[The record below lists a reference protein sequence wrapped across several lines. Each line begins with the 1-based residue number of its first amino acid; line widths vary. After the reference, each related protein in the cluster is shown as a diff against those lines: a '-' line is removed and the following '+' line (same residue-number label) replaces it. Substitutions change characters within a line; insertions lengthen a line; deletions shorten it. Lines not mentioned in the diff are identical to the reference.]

1 MASNVNPTVRRR
13 RLGQELR
20 RLRELKG
27 MTAEEVAE
35 RLLVSQSKISR
46 LENGRRS
53 ISQRDVRDLC
63 GVYEVEDHRIVDSL
77 MQMAKDSRQQGWW
90 HAFGDI
96 PYSVYIGLE
105 TDAAS
110 LRVYDPQVVPGL
122 LQTPQYAEALI
133 AGALPETVP
142 ADVEKRVNVRLRR
155 QERVK
160 ATENPLRLWVVI
172 DEAALRRTI
181 GGKQLMID
189 QLESLID
196 QSRLPH
202 VTVQVLPFSMGA
214 HPGIN
219 GQYAIL
225 EFPDASD
232 SSVVYIEGVTSDLYL
247 EKANDVQKY
256 SVMYEHSAGAGPE
269 CGPDP
274 GIHHRD
280 RQGVRRWN
288 GLLSAGIGRLGA
300 EARHGTPR
308 AHRGGRP
315 SRNMPSG
322 RVNGR
327 PAARRLR
334 VASITPTENAG
345 RERPTRE
352 NRSEHGNSSGRHG
365 HLDQVL
371 VLHRKRR
378 MR

>member
-1 MASNVNPTVRRR
+1 VASNVNPTVRRR

-110 LRVYDPQVVPGL
+110 LRVYEPQVVPGL
-122 LQTPQYAEALI
+122 LQTRQYAEALI
-133 AGALPETVP
+133 AGALPESGTT
-142 ADVEKRVNVRLRR
+142 DVEKRVSVRVRR
-155 QERVK
+155 QERLND
-160 ATENPLRLWVVI
+160 AEHPLRLWVVI
-172 DEAALRRTI
+172 DEAALRRLV
-181 GGKQLMID
+181 GDKQLMRE
-189 QLESLID
+189 QLEHLVELS
-196 QSRLPH
+196 QLPH
-202 VTVQVLPFSMGA
+202 VTVQVLPFEMGA

-225 EFPDASD
+225 EFPDTSD

-256 SVMYEHSAGAGPE
+256 SVMYEHLRAQALNV
-269 CGPDP
+269 D
-274 GIHHRD
+274 HT
-280 RQGVRRWN
+280 RQFIADIVKDY
-288 GLLSAGIGRLGA
+288 
-300 EARHGTPR
+300 AR
-308 AHRGGRP
+308 
-315 SRNMPSG
+315 
-322 RVNGR
+322 
-327 PAARRLR
+327 
-334 VASITPTENAG
+334 
-345 RERPTRE
+345 
-352 NRSEHGNSSGRHG
+352 
-365 HLDQVL
+365 
-371 VLHRKRR
+371 
-378 MR
+378 

>member
-63 GVYEVEDHRIVDSL
+63 GVYEVEDQRVVDSL

-90 HAFGDI
+90 HAFGDV

-122 LQTPQYAEALI
+122 LQTRPYAEALI
-133 AGALPETVP
+133 AGALPETTP
-142 ADVEKRVNVRLRR
+142 ADIDKRVQVRLRR
-155 QERVK
+155 QERIS
-160 ATENPLRLWVVI
+160 APESPLRLWTVL
-172 DEAALRRTI
+172 DESALRRVV
-181 GGKQLMID
+181 GNRSLMRE
-189 QLESLID
+189 QLEHLVE
-196 QSRLPH
+196 QSQLPH
-202 VTVQVLPFSMGA
+202 VTVQVIPFDMGA
-214 HPGIN
+214 HPGLN

-247 EKANDVQKY
+247 EKPADVQKY
-256 SVMYEHSAGAGPE
+256 SVMYEHLRAQALNVDQS
-269 CGPDP
+269 
-274 GIHHRD
+274 
-280 RQGVRRWN
+280 RQ
-288 GLLSAGIGRLGA
+288 LIEKIAKEYAQL
-300 EARHGTPR
+300 
-308 AHRGGRP
+308 RP
-315 SRNMPSG
+315 
-322 RVNGR
+322 
-327 PAARRLR
+327 
-334 VASITPTENAG
+334 
-345 RERPTRE
+345 
-352 NRSEHGNSSGRHG
+352 H
-365 HLDQVL
+365 
-371 VLHRKRR
+371 
-378 MR
+378 

>member
-110 LRVYDPQVVPGL
+110 LRVYEPQVVPGL
-122 LQTPQYAEALI
+122 LQTRRYAEALI
-133 AGALPETVP
+133 AGALPESGTS
-142 ADVEKRVNVRLRR
+142 DVEKRVSVRLRR
-155 QERVK
+155 QERIK
-160 ATENPLRLWVVI
+160 DAEPPLRLWVVI
-172 DEAALRRTI
+172 DEAALRRLV
-181 GGKQLMID
+181 GDRHLMRE
-189 QLESLID
+189 QLEHLVELS
-196 QSRLPH
+196 QMPH
-202 VTVQVLPFSMGA
+202 VTVQVLPFEMGA

-256 SVMYEHSAGAGPE
+256 SVMYEHLRAQALNVE
-269 CGPDP
+269 QT
-274 GIHHRD
+274 
-280 RQGVRRWN
+280 RQFI
-288 GLLSAGIGRLGA
+288 AGIA
-300 EARHGTPR
+300 KEYAR
-308 AHRGGRP
+308 
-315 SRNMPSG
+315 
-322 RVNGR
+322 
-327 PAARRLR
+327 
-334 VASITPTENAG
+334 
-345 RERPTRE
+345 
-352 NRSEHGNSSGRHG
+352 
-365 HLDQVL
+365 
-371 VLHRKRR
+371 
-378 MR
+378 

>member
-63 GVYEVEDHRIVDSL
+63 GVYDVEDHRIVDSL

-110 LRVYDPQVVPGL
+110 LRVYDPQIVPGL

-133 AGALPETVP
+133 TGALPETAVS
-142 ADVEKRVNVRLRR
+142 DVEKRVNVRLRR
-155 QERVK
+155 QERILT
-160 ATENPLRLWVVI
+160 ADQPLRLWAVI
-172 DEAALRRTI
+172 DEAALRRVV
-181 GGKQLMID
+181 GDRQLMRE
-189 QLESLID
+189 QLEHLVE
-196 QSRLPH
+196 QSQLPH
-202 VTVQVLPFSMGA
+202 VTVQILPFDMGA
-214 HPGIN
+214 HPGIS
-219 GQYAIL
+219 GHYAIL
-225 EFPDASD
+225 EFPDAAD

-256 SVMYEHSAGAGPE
+256 SVMYEHLRAQALN
-269 CGPDP
+269 
-274 GIHHRD
+274 
-280 RQGVRRWN
+280 V
-288 GLLSAGIGRLGA
+288 
-300 EARHGTPR
+300 EASRHFI
-308 AHRGGRP
+308 A
-315 SRNMPSG
+315 NI
-322 RVNGR
+322 
-327 PAARRLR
+327 AKEYAR
-334 VASITPTENAG
+334 
-345 RERPTRE
+345 
-352 NRSEHGNSSGRHG
+352 
-365 HLDQVL
+365 
-371 VLHRKRR
+371 
-378 MR
+378 

>member
-110 LRVYDPQVVPGL
+110 LRVYEPQVVPGL
-122 LQTPQYAEALI
+122 LQTQRYAEALI
-133 AGALPETVP
+133 AGALPESGS
-142 ADVEKRVNVRLRR
+142 ADVEKRVSVRLRR
-155 QERVK
+155 QERIK
-160 ATENPLRLWVVI
+160 EAEHPLRLWAVI
-172 DEAALRRTI
+172 DEAALHRLV
-181 GGKQLMID
+181 GDKQLMRE
-189 QLESLID
+189 QLEHLVELS
-196 QSRLPH
+196 QLPH
-202 VTVQVLPFSMGA
+202 VTVQVLPFDMGA
-214 HPGIN
+214 HPGIL

-247 EKANDVQKY
+247 EKANDVQRY
-256 SVMYEHSAGAGPE
+256 SVMYEHLRAQALNVDQTRAFITDIAKE
-269 CGPDP
+269 Y
-274 GIHHRD
+274 
-280 RQGVRRWN
+280 
-288 GLLSAGIGRLGA
+288 
-300 EARHGTPR
+300 AR
-308 AHRGGRP
+308 
-315 SRNMPSG
+315 
-322 RVNGR
+322 
-327 PAARRLR
+327 
-334 VASITPTENAG
+334 
-345 RERPTRE
+345 
-352 NRSEHGNSSGRHG
+352 
-365 HLDQVL
+365 
-371 VLHRKRR
+371 
-378 MR
+378 